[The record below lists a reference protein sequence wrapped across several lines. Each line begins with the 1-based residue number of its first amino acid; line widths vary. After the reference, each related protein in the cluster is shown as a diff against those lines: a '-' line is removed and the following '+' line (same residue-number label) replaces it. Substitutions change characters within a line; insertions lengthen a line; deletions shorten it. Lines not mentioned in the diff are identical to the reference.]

1 MKNKSQVTGSTIV
14 ALKQITI
21 AVFAAVML
29 LAVPV
34 AGNAQE
40 TTSSIRGKV
49 LDASGNAMAG
59 ASVVVEDTRSGVD
72 RSYSTNNSGLFLATR
87 LLPGGPYRITVNSS
101 ETVRVASVSVGDIY
115 NLTINMSG
123 TAMEEIVA
131 VGRRGELIQVAA
143 GPAATFNIEDLQ
155 NSVSFGRDISDVYGI
170 DPRLMIDVD
179 EDGIGINCGGKHPR
193 FNATTLDG
201 VAMGDRFGLNENGY
215 STAVGMPFPY
225 DAIEQIAVEL
235 APFDVTYGGFSACI
249 IKE

>member
-1 MKNKSQVTGSTIV
+1 MKHKSQRTKLLIT
-14 ALKQITI
+14 ALRPVSIS
-21 AVFAAVML
+21 ALAAVVL

-49 LDASGNAMAG
+49 LDASGNVMAG

-87 LLPGGPYRITVNSS
+87 LLPGGPYRITVNSL

-123 TAMEEIVA
+123 TAMEEIIA

-143 GPAATFNIEDLQ
+143 GPAATFNI
-155 NSVSFGRDISDVYGI
+155 
-170 DPRLMIDVD
+170 
-179 EDGIGINCGGKHPR
+179 
-193 FNATTLDG
+193 
-201 VAMGDRFGLNENGY
+201 
-215 STAVGMPFPY
+215 
-225 DAIEQIAVEL
+225 
-235 APFDVTYGGFSACI
+235 
-249 IKE
+249 